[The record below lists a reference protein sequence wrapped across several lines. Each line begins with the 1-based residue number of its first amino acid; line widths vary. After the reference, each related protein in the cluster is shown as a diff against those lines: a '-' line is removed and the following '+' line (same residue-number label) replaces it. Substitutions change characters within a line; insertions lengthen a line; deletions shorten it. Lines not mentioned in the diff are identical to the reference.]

1 MLTFSKNDWFFTFLV
16 ISRSF
21 CPIRPSHLKSGGRP
35 LASMA
40 GVYCPTCEA
49 GVEAVAKFCLACGHD
64 LTVQGPIT
72 ATGHD
77 LNQLKEVIR
86 VRDDLSMAEKFD
98 MIAKIEDGANPI
110 VLGIA
115 APAEGEEADLSD
127 AFSMEI
133 AEPSSSSVFTNHEWG
148 KSPAANAAI
157 RAVVRGTN
165 GWDLIQAGKLDLK
178 EGLFREAMD
187 NGMEASTH
195 IHDVASGEH
204 EGIDPESMRAIPVLK
219 PPKRSFCP
227 KCGSDIHAN
236 TMLQWRK
243 WRDSSSEVV
252 SMQLEASMET
262 SLIQVAAHY
271 INVMQAMQD
280 ERDDALNKLSKG
292 DPAAM
297 EDKLRSKLEKSIR
310 SEIEKEVRAELE
322 EEFKGRSISS
332 SPSKAKGSKAKSSG
346 TGTKADANKAAS
358 NKAAANKAA
367 TGTQK
372 KKSSGMFGAKKITKK
387 YEGEPGGKADWFLK
401 DALDTVYDPHGTG
414 KVVKPATI
422 LARSAAGNVRVRDVV
437 RIFDV
442 DGEEGISEL
451 AWTSPLTK
459 YIIEAYSAC

>member
-1 MLTFSKNDWFFTFLV
+1 
-16 ISRSF
+16 
-21 CPIRPSHLKSGGRP
+21 
-35 LASMA
+35 MA

-49 GVEAVAKFCLACGHD
+49 GVEAAAKFCLSCGHD
-64 LTVQGPIT
+64 LTGQGPIT

-86 VRDDLSMAEKFD
+86 IRDDLSMAEKFD

-115 APAEGEEADLSD
+115 APAEGEEVDISD
-127 AFSMEI
+127 AFSVE
-133 AEPSSSSVFTNHEWG
+133 ATGNESSSVFANHEWG

-243 WRDSSSEVV
+243 WRESSSEVV

-280 ERDDALNKLSKG
+280 ERDDALNKLAHG
-292 DPAAM
+292 DPAAV
-297 EDKLRSKLEKSIR
+297 EGKLRSKLEKSIR
-310 SEIEKEVRAELE
+310 SEIEKEIRAELE
-322 EEFKGRSISS
+322 EEFKGRSVSS
-332 SPSKAKGSKAKSSG
+332 ATSKPKQTKAKSSG
-346 TGTKADANKAAS
+346 TSTKDAAS
-358 NKAAANKAA
+358 KAAA
-367 TGTQK
+367 GTQKK
-372 KKSSGMFGAKKITKK
+372 KKSSGMFGSKKITRT

-401 DALDTVYDPHGTG
+401 EALDTIYDPHGTG
-414 KVVKPATI
+414 KAVKAATI
-422 LARSAAGNVRVRDVV
+422 LARSSAGNVRVRDVV
-437 RIFDV
+437 RIYDV
-442 DGEEGISEL
+442 EGEEGISEL